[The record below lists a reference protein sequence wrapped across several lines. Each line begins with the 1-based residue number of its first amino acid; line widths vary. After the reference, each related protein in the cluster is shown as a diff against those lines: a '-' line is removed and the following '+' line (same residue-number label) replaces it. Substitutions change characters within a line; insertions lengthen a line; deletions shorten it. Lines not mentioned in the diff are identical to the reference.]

1 MKTINKEAL
10 IKCKNSEKVRANVFA
25 ERNILALIKHPFICN
40 LHFAFQ
46 DRYFLYLIMDVALGG
61 DLRYQLS
68 KCPDGFPEERAKFYI
83 GQVILALE
91 FLHIQTIIHRDIKP
105 ANILMDETGYVKLSD
120 FGLSRRIPTGVCCEG
135 GGTRGYIAP
144 EIYRNHKR
152 KHTFAAEW
160 FSLGVVLYEFFTMK
174 RPYKEETIKKKH
186 FEHYDKAEKLKN
198 DPTYIKLEGLDHVS
212 VEARQFIQGL
222 LIFNPKY
229 RLGSTGSDE
238 LKQHPWFNGFSFD
251 DLFNRK
257 YTPTFKPDINVAN
270 CNGNFD
276 VTEYFEGDGNSN
288 KTEIPPESQHLF
300 DGYEY
305 NVEIKQKQS
314 QQQQQLME
322 QQSSNHLRKSNKE
335 KENNLPLTKRKSR
348 FSNFYPSKRLSEQQ
362 TRRRIT
368 AEDQIEHPVI
378 QVQHAP
384 PLARPSCVPAEFG
397 KIVNLIQ
404 DEDGQSK
411 CGDYYNN
418 GNAPPSECNSMI
430 EKDEEGEYANN
441 PDSCYDLGSTRRSYN
456 YNTIHV
462 NPSLPNS
469 SRQFQVSPTHQQLQ
483 MNGDGYVPPQ
493 IIPAVKPYNCG
504 VVITEEATPGENGSD
519 LVVTDI
525 ENDNFEE
532 SKVEEDQNVVDCP

>member
-1 MKTINKEAL
+1 MKTINKDAL

-91 FLHIQTIIHRDIKP
+91 FLHAQTIIHRDLKP

-160 FSLGVVLYEFFTMK
+160 FSLGVILYEFFTMK

-186 FEHYDKAEKLKN
+186 LEHREKAEKLKN
-198 DPTYIKLEGLDHVS
+198 DQTYVKLEGLEHIS
-212 VEARQFIQGL
+212 KEARQFIQGL

-229 RLGSTGSDE
+229 RLGATGADE
-238 LKQHPWFNGFSFD
+238 LKEHPWFNGFSFD

-276 VTEYFEGDGNSN
+276 VTEYFEGDTS
-288 KTEIPPESQHLF
+288 KKPEIPPESQHLF

-305 NVEIKQKQS
+305 NVEIKVPQVAI
-314 QQQQQLME
+314 E
-322 QQSSNHLRKSNKE
+322 EETTGGGE
-335 KENNLPLTKRKSR
+335 KGMKAKANKRKSR
-348 FSNFYPSKRLSEQQ
+348 FSNFYPSKRLSEQLQ
-362 TRRRIT
+362 RRRIT
-368 AEDQIEHPVI
+368 AQDQIDHPIVQI
-378 QVQHAP
+378 QNAP

-404 DEDGQSK
+404 DEDGPSK
-411 CGDYYNN
+411 CGDYY
-418 GNAPPSECNSMI
+418 AESECNSMI

-441 PDSCYDLGSTRRSYN
+441 PDSCYDLGSTRTSYKN
-456 YNTIHV
+456 IIHV
-462 NPSLPNS
+462 VPSVPNT
-469 SRQFQVSPTHQQLQ
+469 SRRQQQAVESQQLEQ
-483 MNGDGYVPPQ
+483 QLRQLQQQQQ
-493 IIPAVKPYNCG
+493 ISSESAPPAVVPIIKPYSVG
-504 VVITEEATPGENGSD
+504 SGNGKD
-519 LVVTDI
+519 YVVVTDL
-525 ENDNFEE
+525 ENENYNEDN
-532 SKVEEDQNVVDCP
+532 KVDNVADE